1 MPGQSLTSYLLEEG
15 IWVKLLDVEDAS
27 ATPQTL
33 GEHQRTRRSGYTRR
47 VADPLRAG
55 LTVGCLVRAVVP
67 YIVGALLAVLDAT
80 DAAADRGLTR
90 IVLAQ
95 LLRIG

>member
-1 MPGQSLTSYLLEEG
+1 MPGQSLTSHLLEEG

-33 GEHQRTRRSGYTRR
+33 GEHQCARRSGDTRR
-47 VADPLRAG
+47 VADTLRAG

-67 YIVGALLAVLDAT
+67 YIIGTLLAVLDAT
-80 DAAADRGLTR
+80 NTAADRGLAR